1 MGAALLRKQL
11 KAEGIEDMVVRAAAA
26 DDIPQGGDLIICQKD
41 FYEKCLKQ
49 KANDL
54 PYIYTV
60 EQLAHR
66 AAYSEIVQRICS
78 MR

>member
-26 DDIPQGGDLIICQKD
+26 DDIPKGGDLIICQKD

-49 KANDL
+49 KANEL

-66 AAYSEIVQRICS
+66 AAYGELVQRICS